1 MSTEAD
7 LRALL
12 LEHTRRRS
20 AQDSGEPVE
29 VRLREMLIA
38 AFGEDDFAAAMALG
52 VEQETAEN
60 NDK

>member
-29 VRLREMLIA
+29 VRVVRARAMLI
-38 AFGEDDFAAAMALG
+38 GALRG
-52 VEQETAEN
+52 
-60 NDK
+60 